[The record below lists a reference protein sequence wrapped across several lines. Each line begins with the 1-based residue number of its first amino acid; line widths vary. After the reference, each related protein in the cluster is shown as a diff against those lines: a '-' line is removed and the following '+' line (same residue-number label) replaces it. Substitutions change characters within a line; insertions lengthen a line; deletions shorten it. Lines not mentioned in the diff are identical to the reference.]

1 MPARSLE
8 SGVTA
13 PPCPAEDPIEKI
25 ILRSM
30 NEGVI
35 TLECNGT
42 VHTVNPAALRI
53 LGLSRDAIQGR
64 NFQQFFGHDPANE
77 EFTSIF
83 REALEA
89 NSVSKRRETLFKR
102 SDGQTVDLSV
112 SSAFLEID
120 ACEPELQSVVVVFRD
135 ITAFKSLER
144 VKRRAVNHLSHE
156 LKTPLAIVEAS
167 IGSLM
172 GRDLPPDQS
181 LKRLKRA
188 QRNLERLS
196 AIQGVVEEIFNPPQF
211 QPTLLDVAAFVD
223 QVLADIRKAAA
234 HRSVSLTSRVEL
246 RETDRL
252 DPFWLKT
259 TLDTLVK
266 NAIENTPDRGAVI
279 VSLEQTQSGILLK
292 VKDSGVGILIQDQ
305 EFIFEGFLYT
315 QSTEDYS
322 SKRPYDF
329 NAGGKGLELL
339 RLKVLSESGRFD
351 IWFESQRCEHL
362 PTDRTECPGN
372 ASSCPHITGQE
383 QCRDSSG
390 TTFFVLFR

>member
-1 MPARSLE
+1 M
-8 SGVTA
+8 
-13 PPCPAEDPIEKI
+13 
-25 ILRSM
+25 
-30 NEGVI
+30 
-35 TLECNGT
+35 
-42 VHTVNPAALRI
+42 
-53 LGLSRDAIQGR
+53 
-64 NFQQFFGHDPANE
+64 
-77 EFTSIF
+77 
-83 REALEA
+83 
-89 NSVSKRRETLFKR
+89 
-102 SDGQTVDLSV
+102 DLSV

-120 ACEPELQSVVVVFRD
+120 ACEPALQSVVVVFRD

-167 IGSLM
+167 IGSLI
-172 GRDLPPDQS
+172 GKDLPPDQS
-181 LKRLKRA
+181 LKRLRRA

-196 AIQGVVEEIFNPPQF
+196 AIQGVVEEIFNPPPF
-211 QPTLLDVAAFVD
+211 QPTLLDVATFVD
-223 QVLADIRKAAA
+223 QVLADIGKEEPTGPCPFAG
-234 HRSVSLTSRVEL
+234 VDQ

-266 NAIENTPDRGAVI
+266 ERDPNTPDRGAVI

>member
-1 MPARSLE
+1 MPARTPE
-8 SGVTA
+8 HGVTG
-13 PPCPAEDPIEKI
+13 PPYPAEDPIERI

-35 TLECNGT
+35 TLECNGRI
-42 VHTVNPAALRI
+42 HTVNPAALRI
-53 LGLSRDAIQGR
+53 LGLTKEAAKGRD
-64 NFQQFFGHDPANE
+64 FQQAFGHDPENE

-83 REALEA
+83 REAIEA
-89 NSVSKRRETLFKR
+89 NSVRERKETRFKRR
-102 SDGQTVDLSV
+102 DGQTVDLSV

-120 ACEPELQSVVVVFRD
+120 ACEPELQSVVVVFHD

-167 IGSLM
+167 IASLV
-172 GRDLPPDQS
+172 GKDLSPEQS

-196 AIQGVVEEIFNPPQF
+196 AIQEVVEEVFNPPQF
-211 QPTLLDVAAFVD
+211 KPTHLEVVAFTE
-223 QVLADIRKAAA
+223 QVLAQIREAAS
-234 HRSVSLTSRVEL
+234 HRSVSVASRVEL

-259 TLDTLVK
+259 VLETLVK
-266 NAIENTPDRGAVI
+266 NAIENTPDGGAVT
-279 VSLEQTQSGILLK
+279 VSLEQRQSGILLK
-292 VKDSGVGILIQDQ
+292 VKDSGVGILVQDQ

-322 SKRPYDF
+322 SKKPYEF

-339 RLKVLSESGRFD
+339 RLKVLSESGLFD
-351 IWFESQRCEHL
+351 IWFESRRCEYL
-362 PTDRTECPGN
+362 PTDREECPGN
-372 ASSCPHITGQE
+372 VSSCPHIPSQE
-383 QCRDSSG
+383 ECSNSGG